1 MESKLS
7 KRTSSRIY
15 LWIVPILVVI
25 FGFNLGKI
33 SYTYYVPIWLIN
45 VVLMVIASWVLG
57 LNVISHKSKSRHIA
71 VGAFCLIVP
80 TIIVSMFFG
89 LGPPPSTAIDWVET
103 STEQQ
108 VRYAMLTI
116 AGIFIVFGFAL
127 LKEKLKSEGE
137 NYYSILGAIAIT
149 IAIPLFVLNM
159 LFWGFSLTESFKI
172 LVLTN
177 TEKLPEWFRPIKVL
191 FGMIAVVEVALTY
204 LATAFC
210 CLAKSHRAIK

>member
-1 MESKLS
+1 
-7 KRTSSRIY
+7 
-15 LWIVPILVVI
+15 
-25 FGFNLGKI
+25 
-33 SYTYYVPIWLIN
+33 
-45 VVLMVIASWVLG
+45 
-57 LNVISHKSKSRHIA
+57 
-71 VGAFCLIVP
+71 
-80 TIIVSMFFG
+80 MFFG

-204 LATAFC
+204 LATAFFAVSLNLTGRLSKTSKNIYVSL
-210 CLAKSHRAIK
+210 CLCAFLIIILSVFLPEPFSTAGYAVSIPAIPFFMPYYIGVYLLKLEGN